1 MSILST
7 SQQAA
12 HDSKHKNR
20 IETINSSHGADSP
33 ASQGGLPTRFFQ
45 RAVFRRLQQLRHG
58 TLCIKDGSDT
68 QVFGG
73 HYSADLQTTIHVK
86 DRRFYWD
93 VLSGGSLGAAESYLQ
108 AHWDCEHLVNLVRIM
123 SRNSESLA
131 TVDHRF
137 SHLATCL
144 SWVAHKLSY
153 NSRRG
158 SQKNIAAH
166 YDLSNDFFALFL
178 DPTMTYSCGIFPHDK
193 ATLEEAS
200 INKYDRICRLLQLSP
215 TDHLLEIGTGWGG
228 FSLHA
233 ARHYGCRVTTTTIS
247 QAQHDFAERRFF
259 ESDVSERITL
269 LKKDYRDLTGQF
281 DKIASIEMIEAVG
294 HQYLETYFSQCN
306 RLLKTGGTF
315 ALQAITIPDNRYETY
330 CRSVD
335 FIQRYIFP
343 GGALPSIA
351 AMIRATSKSTS
362 LQLVQ
367 LEEFSDHYART
378 LAAWRA
384 AFHRHKEDIHNL
396 GNSDRFMRTWD
407 YYFCYCEGAF
417 REQMT
422 GLSQLLF
429 RKSC

>member
-7 SQQAA
+7 SQQSS

-20 IETINSSHGADSP
+20 IETTNSPRTADLP
-33 ASQGGLPTRFFQ
+33 ASQEGLPTHFSQ
-45 RAVFRRLQQLRHG
+45 RAVLRRLRQLQHG
-58 TLCIKDGSDT
+58 TLRIEDGSVT
-68 QVFGG
+68 HVFGG
-73 HYSADLQTTIHVK
+73 QHSADLQTTIHVN

-93 VLSGGSLGAAESYLQ
+93 VLTGGSLGAAESYLQ
-108 AHWDCEHLVNLVRIM
+108 AHWDCENLVNLIRIM
-123 SRNSESLA
+123 SRNSEALA
-131 TVDHRF
+131 TVDHGLSR
-137 SHLATCL
+137 LATCL
-144 SWVAHKLSY
+144 SWAAHKLNY

-166 YDLSNDFFALFL
+166 YDLSNEFFALFL
-178 DPTMTYSCGIFPHDK
+178 DPTMTYSCGIFPHEK

-200 INKYDRICRLLQLSP
+200 INKYDRICKLLQLSP
-215 TDHLLEIGTGWGG
+215 TDHVLEIGTGWGG

-247 QAQHDFAERRFF
+247 QAQHDFAEQRFS

-294 HQYLETYFSQCN
+294 HQYLDTYFSQCN

-315 ALQAITIPDNRYETY
+315 ALQAITIPDNRYATY

-351 AMIRATSKSTS
+351 AMIQATSKSTS

-384 AFHRHKEDIHNL
+384 AFDRHKDAIRNL
-396 GNSDRFMRTWD
+396 GKSDRFLRTWD

-417 REQMT
+417 RERMT
-422 GLSQLLF
+422 GLAQLVF